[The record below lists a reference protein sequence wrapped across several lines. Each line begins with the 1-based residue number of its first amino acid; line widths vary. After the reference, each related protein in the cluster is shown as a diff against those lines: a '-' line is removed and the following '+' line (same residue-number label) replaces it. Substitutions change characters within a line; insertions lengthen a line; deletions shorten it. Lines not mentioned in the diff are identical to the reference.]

1 MILGNIND
9 APILEFDE
17 DSAKESKAHFFSQGK
32 KNFGAFDKVVEMG
45 IDRCIIF
52 LPRSF
57 NECKDIFSK
66 CEKIYEFKSA
76 STISPVYLYD
86 NKCLIA
92 LCPLGGPAAC
102 NLVEELSYVGVT
114 KYIACGSC
122 GCIVD
127 GIDIQNSFFIP
138 TSAIRD
144 EGLSYHYI
152 PAARYIETNKNV
164 TKVLEEALQKHHQQ
178 YVLGRTWT
186 IDALYRETPNRTAR
200 RIKEGAIGVEMECAS
215 LAAVTEY
222 NALTFGS
229 LFYFTD
235 LVSTKGWNWRL
246 YDKVE
251 LRTRLV
257 NIVVDAIMNL

>member
-1 MILGNIND
+1 MILGNVND

-17 DSAKESKAHFFSQGK
+17 DSAKESKTHFFRQGK

-52 LPRSF
+52 LPRAF
-57 NECKDIFSK
+57 DECVEIYGK

-92 LCPLGGPAAC
+92 LCPLGGPASG
-102 NLVEELSYVGVT
+102 NLMEELSYVGIT
-114 KYIACGSC
+114 KFIACGSC

-127 GIDIQNSFFIP
+127 GIDIHNNFFIP

-152 PAARYIETNKNV
+152 PASRYIETNKNV
-164 TKVLEEALQKHHQQ
+164 NKVLEEALVMHHQQ
-178 YVLGRTWT
+178 YVTGRTWT
-186 IDALYRETPNRTAR
+186 IDALYRETPNRTKR
-200 RIKEGAIGVEMECAS
+200 RIEEGAIGVEMECAS
-215 LAAVTEY
+215 LAAVAEY

-235 LVSTKGWNWRL
+235 LLSGTGWDWRF

-251 LRTRLV
+251 LRTRLI
-257 NIVVDAIMNL
+257 NIVFDALMAL